1 MKDRPVAIV
10 TAAGKGMGAECARE
24 LASQGWRLSL
34 LSPTKH
40 CTELATE
47 LSAIAQIGSV
57 TRTEDLAHLV
67 ERTLTEY
74 GRIDAVI
81 NNTGHPPKGNLL
93 AIPDDDWRAGCD
105 MVFMNVVR
113 MARLVTPIMERQRQ
127 GSIVNISSLGAVQPS
142 PKYPVSSCFRAGLAA
157 FTKMFADQ
165 YASAGIRM
173 NNLLPGFIDTY
184 PVDADVVKE
193 IPLKRAG
200 TASEVAKVAAFL
212 ASTASSYVTGQNIR
226 VDGGY
231 TRAL

>member
-1 MKDRPVAIV
+1 MTDRPVAII
-10 TAAGKGMGAECARE
+10 TAAGKGMGAACARE
-24 LASQGWRLSL
+24 LAGQGWRLSL
-34 LSPTKH
+34 LSPSKN
-40 CTELATE
+40 CTELAKE
-47 LSAIAQIGSV
+47 LSALAVLGSV
-57 TRTEDLAHLV
+57 TRTEDLEQLV
-67 ERTLTEY
+67 KRTLADY

-81 NNTGHPPKGNLL
+81 NNTGHPPKGDLL

-105 MVFMNVVR
+105 MVFLNVVR
-113 MARLVTPIMERQRQ
+113 LARLVTPIMEKQRA

-142 PKYPVSSCFRAGLAA
+142 RKYPVSSCFRAGLAA

-173 NNLLPGFIDTY
+173 NNVLPGFIDTY
-184 PVDADVVKE
+184 PVDADVVRD

-200 TASEVAKVAAFL
+200 TAEEVAKVAAFL
-212 ASTASSYVTGQNIR
+212 ASAASSYVTGQNIR

>member
-1 MKDRPVAIV
+1 MSDRPVAIV
-10 TAAGKGMGAECARE
+10 TAAGKGMGAACARE
-24 LASQGWRLSL
+24 LTSQGWRLSL
-34 LSPTKH
+34 LSPSKN
-40 CTELATE
+40 CTELAEE

-57 TRTEDLAHLV
+57 TRTEDLVRLV
-67 ERTLTEY
+67 DRTLADY

-81 NNTGHPPKGNLL
+81 NNTGHPPKGELL
-93 AIPDDDWRAGCD
+93 AISDDDWRAGCD
-105 MVFMNVVR
+105 MVFLNVVR
-113 MARLVTPIMERQRQ
+113 MARLVTPAMEKQRS

-142 PKYPVSSCFRAGLAA
+142 RKYPVSSCFRTGLAA

-173 NNLLPGFIDTY
+173 NNLLPGYIDTY
-184 PVDADVVKE
+184 PVDADVVKD

-200 TASEVAKVAAFL
+200 TAEEVAKVAAFL
-212 ASTASSYVTGQNIR
+212 ASPASSYVTGQNIR